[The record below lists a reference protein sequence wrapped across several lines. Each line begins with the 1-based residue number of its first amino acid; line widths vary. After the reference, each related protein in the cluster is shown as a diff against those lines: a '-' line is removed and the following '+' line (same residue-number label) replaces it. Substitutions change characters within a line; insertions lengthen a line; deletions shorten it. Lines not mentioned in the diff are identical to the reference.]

1 MFKIIVMR
9 KIILLFLLSVTLF
22 SCDRF
27 GNKETDG
34 KKDQRI
40 VSLSKHLTEMVFAL
54 GKGHDLVAVDL
65 SSTFPDSAKLLKT
78 VGYHRALSPE
88 SIIAMNPELV
98 IHSNDIGPENVLPQI
113 TNAGLNIK
121 VFGGANTIDSAK
133 LLLKDL
139 GKFFGE
145 DAKADSIIKKMDNDI
160 AIVADS
166 LKALNLV
173 DTPKVMIIHFGRANN
188 VYFVMSGRNGVG
200 DKMITLAG
208 GKTAIYDAK
217 GARQISA
224 EAVAT
229 ANPDIIIATDFGF
242 DQMGSM
248 DKFIEGVPGVSLTNA
263 GKNKRIVRFE
273 EHDLVYFGPRS
284 GENILKLMKLLHSTG
299 VQAK

>member
-1 MFKIIVMR
+1 MKKI
-9 KIILLFLLSVTLF
+9 FLLLIVITAVI
-22 SCDRF
+22 SCGRF
-27 GNKETDG
+27 KNKEIDG
-34 KKDQRI
+34 KKDLRI

-54 GKGHDLVAVDL
+54 GKGHDLVACDL
-65 SSTFPDSAKLLKT
+65 SSTYPDSAKLLKT
-78 VGYHRALSPE
+78 VGYHRALNPE
-88 SIIAMNPELV
+88 GIIAMNPDLV

-121 VFGGANTIDSAK
+121 AFGGANTIDSAK
-133 LLLKDL
+133 LLLTEL

-145 DAKADSIIKKMDNDI
+145 EHKADSINKKMDADI
-160 AIVADS
+160 ANAAQ
-166 LKALNLV
+166 LLNQKNIK
-173 DTPKVMIIHFGRANN
+173 DTPSVMIIHFGRANN

-200 DKMITLAG
+200 DKMIKLAG
-208 GKTAIYDAK
+208 GKTAHYDAK

-224 EAVAT
+224 EAVAE
-229 ANPDIIIATDFGF
+229 ANPDIIIATDFGY

-248 DKFIEGVPGVSLTNA
+248 DKFISGVPGVSLTNA

-284 GENILKLMKLLHSTG
+284 GENIIKLINLIHPAES